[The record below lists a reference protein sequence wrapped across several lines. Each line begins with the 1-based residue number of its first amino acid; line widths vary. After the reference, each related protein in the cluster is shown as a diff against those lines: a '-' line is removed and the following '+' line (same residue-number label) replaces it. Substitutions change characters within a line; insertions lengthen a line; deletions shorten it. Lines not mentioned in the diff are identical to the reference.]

1 MQVIPPPTFVK
12 KGCFPADDDEAW
24 QNNVVLIDKPLE
36 WTSFGI
42 CGKLRGA
49 LDIKKV
55 GLQLVYVLANTGE
68 KMRPEQEQHE

>member
-1 MQVIPPPTFVK
+1 MK
-12 KGCFPADDDEAW
+12 NGCFPLDDEEAW

-55 GLQLVYVLANTGE
+55 AFLYGYSV
-68 KMRPEQEQHE
+68 